1 VDHNEPIMQIVVGSQ
16 NPVKL
21 EATRQAFNLYF
32 DEVNIIPVAVKS
44 GIHPFPMSQ
53 LETLTGALN
62 RAQKAGISHSPA
74 EYAVGIESG
83 LMFIEDHYFVQA
95 FAAVLKSNTIGLG
108 TSVAFEV
115 SSTFVAAID
124 PTTDKSKQT
133 IDQLLKRSN
142 LFQQEGVVGVLTQ
155 NRLNRTQILRDAVIC
170 ALPRFLQPQYF
181 PS

>member
-1 VDHNEPIMQIVVGSQ
+1 MQIVVGSQ

-32 DEVNIIPVAVKS
+32 EEFEVIPVRVES

-62 RAQKAGISHSPA
+62 RVQNASSAYPLA
-74 EYAVGIESG
+74 AYAVGIESG
-83 LMFIEDHYFVQA
+83 LMIIDNYYFVQA
-95 FAAVLKSNTIGLG
+95 FAAVMRNSVIGFG
-108 TSVAFEV
+108 ASVAFEV
-115 SSTFVAAID
+115 SSNFVAAID

-133 IDQLLKRSN
+133 INQLLQRPN
-142 LFQQEGVVGVLTQ
+142 LFQREGVVGVLTQ

-170 ALPRFLQPQYF
+170 ALPKFLQPKYF
-181 PS
+181 LS